1 MPSIPRRDLLGVP
14 AVLAGGT
21 LLGLAAGE
29 GETPAEQSEGNHRLK
44 VVVVGA
50 HPDDP
55 ETGCGGTIARYA
67 GAGHR
72 VTALYL
78 TRGERGI
85 RGKSLEEAARIRTAE
100 AQAACRILG
109 ARPLFAEQIDGDTE
123 TGNRRYEDFLKIIQ
137 GEDPDLLFTHW
148 PIDRH
153 RDHRAAGTLAFDA
166 WLKMDRKFDLYFY
179 EVYSGIQSQTF
190 SPTHYVDITATES
203 LKKKATYAHS
213 SQNPEGMYRRHDLM
227 NRFRGAEY
235 RCEFAEA
242 FVRHV
247 QGPDHEF
254 RF

>member
-1 MPSIPRRDLLGVP
+1 MESIPRRNLLGVSG
-14 AVLAGGT
+14 ALAGGT
-21 LLGLAAGE
+21 LLGLAARQGE
-29 GETPAEQSEGNHRLK
+29 APEEKSEREPRQK

-55 ETGCGGTIARYA
+55 ETGCGGTMARYA
-67 GAGHR
+67 AAGHR

-100 AQAACRILG
+100 ARDACRILG
-109 ARPLFAEQIDGDTE
+109 AKPLFAGQIDGDTE
-123 TGNRRYEDFLKIIQ
+123 TGNRRYEEFLQLIQ
-137 GEDPDLLFTHW
+137 GENPDLLFSHW

-153 RDHRAAGTLAFDA
+153 RDHRAASMLAFDA
-166 WLKMDRKFDLYFY
+166 WLKMDRTFDLYFF
-179 EVYSGIQSQTF
+179 EVVSGNQSQTF

-203 LKKKATYAHS
+203 LKRKATYAHA
-213 SQNPEGMYRRHDLM
+213 SQNPEGLYRRHDLM

-247 QGPDHEF
+247 QGADHEF
-254 RF
+254 RI

>member
-1 MPSIPRRDLLGVP
+1 MGSIPRRNLLGVSG
-14 AVLAGGT
+14 ALASGS
-21 LLGLAAGE
+21 LLGLTAGE
-29 GETPAEQSEGNHRLK
+29 GEAPAEKPEENRRLK

-55 ETGCGGTIARYA
+55 ETGCGGTMARYA
-67 GAGHR
+67 AVGHR
-72 VTALYL
+72 VTAFYL

-85 RGKSLEEAARIRTAE
+85 REKSLEEAARIRTAE

-109 ARPLFAEQIDGDTE
+109 ARPLFAGQIDGDTE
-123 TGNRRYEDFLKIIQ
+123 TGNRRYDDFLRIIQ

-153 RDHRAAGTLAFDA
+153 RDHRAASLLAFDS

-179 EVYSGIQSQTF
+179 EVYSGSQSQTY
-190 SPTHYVDITATES
+190 SPTHYIDITATEA
-203 LKKKATYAHS
+203 LKKKATYAHA
-213 SQNPEGMYRRHDLM
+213 SQNPEGLYRRHDLM

-247 QGPDHEF
+247 QSPDHEF

>member
-1 MPSIPRRDLLGVP
+1 MASIPRRELLGVP
-14 AVLAGGT
+14 GVLAGGT
-21 LLGLAAGE
+21 VLGLAAAE
-29 GETPAEQSEGNHRLK
+29 GKNPAEHFEGNRLLK
-44 VVVVGA
+44 IVVVGA

-55 ETGCGGTIARYA
+55 ETGCGGTMARYA
-67 GAGHR
+67 AAGHR

-85 RGKSLEEAARIRTAE
+85 RGKSLEQAASIRTVE
-100 AQAACRILG
+100 AREACRILG
-109 ARPLFAEQIDGDTE
+109 AKPRFAGQIDGDTA
-123 TGNRRYEDFLKIIQ
+123 TGNRRYEVFLKIIQ
-137 GEDPDLLFTHW
+137 GENPDLLFTHW

-153 RDHRAAGTLAFDA
+153 RDHRAASMLAFDA

-179 EVYSGIQSQTF
+179 EVSSGSQSQTF

-203 LKKKATYAHS
+203 LKKKATYAHT
-213 SQNPEGMYRRHDLM
+213 SQNPEGLYRRHDLM

-247 QGPDHEF
+247 QGADHEF
-254 RF
+254 RI

>member
-1 MPSIPRRDLLGVP
+1 MESIPRRNLLGVSG
-14 AVLAGGT
+14 ALAGGT
-21 LLGLAAGE
+21 LLGLAARQGE
-29 GETPAEQSEGNHRLK
+29 APGEKSERDPRLK

-55 ETGCGGTIARYA
+55 ETGCGGTMARYA
-67 GAGHR
+67 AAGHR
-72 VTALYL
+72 VTAIYL

-109 ARPLFAEQIDGDTE
+109 AKPLFAGQIDGDTE
-123 TGNRRYEDFLKIIQ
+123 TGNRRYEEFLKFIQ
-137 GEDPDLLFTHW
+137 EEDPDLLFTHW

-153 RDHRAAGTLAFDA
+153 RDHRAASLLAFDA
-166 WLKMDRKFDLYFY
+166 WLKMDRKFDLYFF
-179 EVYSGIQSQTF
+179 EVLSGNQSQTF
-190 SPTHYVDITATES
+190 SPTHYVDITATEP
-203 LKKKATYAHS
+203 LKRKATFAHA
-213 SQNPEGMYRRHDLM
+213 SQNPEGLYRRHDLM

-247 QGPDHEF
+247 QGADHEF

>member
-1 MPSIPRRDLLGVP
+1 MASIARRELLGVP
-14 AVLAGGT
+14 GVLAGGT
-21 LLGLAAGE
+21 LLGLAEAE
-29 GETPAEQSEGNHRLK
+29 GETSAQKSLDNRRLR

-55 ETGCGGTIARYA
+55 ETGCGGTMARYA
-67 GAGHR
+67 AGGHR

-100 AQAACRILG
+100 AEAACRILG
-109 ARPLFAEQIDGDTE
+109 AKSLFAGQIDGDTA
-123 TGNRRYEDFLKIIQ
+123 TGNRLYEKFVKIVQ

-153 RDHRAAGTLAFDA
+153 RDHRAASMLAFDA
-166 WLKMDRKFDLYFY
+166 WLRLDRKFDLYFY
-179 EVYSGIQSQTF
+179 EVVSGSQSQTF
-190 SPTHYVDITATES
+190 SPTHYIDITATES
-203 LKKKATYAHS
+203 LKKKAIFAHA
-213 SQNPEGMYRRHDLM
+213 SQNPEGLYRRHDLM

-235 RCEFAEA
+235 RSEYAEA

-247 QGPDHEF
+247 QGADHEF
-254 RF
+254 RI

>member
-1 MPSIPRRDLLGVP
+1 MGSIPRRNLLGVSG
-14 AVLAGGT
+14 ALASGT
-21 LLGLAAGE
+21 LLGLAENE
-29 GETPAEQSEGNHRLK
+29 GESREAKSGREPRLK

-55 ETGCGGTIARYA
+55 ETGCGGTMARYA
-67 GAGHR
+67 AAGHR

-85 RGKSLEEAARIRTAE
+85 PGKSLEEAARIRTAE
-100 AQAACRILG
+100 ARAACRILG
-109 ARPLFAEQIDGDTE
+109 AKPLFAGQIDGDTE
-123 TGNRRYEDFLKIIQ
+123 TGNRRYEEFLKLIR
-137 GEDPDLLFTHW
+137 GEDPDLLFAHW

-153 RDHRAAGTLAFDA
+153 RDHRAASMLAFDA
-166 WLKMDRKFDLYFY
+166 WLKLGRGFDLYFY
-179 EVYSGIQSQTF
+179 EVYSGNQSQTF

-203 LKKKATYAHS
+203 LKRKATYAHA
-213 SQNPEGMYRRHDLM
+213 SQNPEGLYRRHDLM

-235 RCEFAEA
+235 RCRFAEA

>member
-1 MPSIPRRDLLGVP
+1 MESIPRRNLLGVSG
-14 AVLAGGT
+14 ALAGGT
-21 LLGLAAGE
+21 LLGLAE
-29 GETPAEQSEGNHRLK
+29 SESEEPGKKSKREPRLK

-55 ETGCGGTIARYA
+55 ETGCGGTMARYA
-67 GAGHR
+67 AAGHR

-85 RGKSLEEAARIRTAE
+85 RGQSLEEAASIRTAE
-100 AQAACRILG
+100 AQEACRILG
-109 ARPLFAEQIDGDTE
+109 ARPLFAGQIDGDTA
-123 TGNRRYEDFLKIIQ
+123 TGNRRYEEFLKIVQ

-153 RDHRAAGTLAFDA
+153 RDHRAASMLAFDA
-166 WLKMDRKFDLYFY
+166 WLKLDRKFDLYFY
-179 EVYSGIQSQTF
+179 EVVSGRQSQTF
-190 SPTHYVDITATES
+190 SPTHYIDITATES
-203 LKKKATYAHS
+203 LKKKATYAHA
-213 SQNPEGMYRRHDLM
+213 SQNPEGLYRRHDLM
-227 NRFRGAEY
+227 NRFRGSEY

-247 QGPDHEF
+247 QGADHEF

>member
-1 MPSIPRRDLLGVP
+1 MESIPRRNLLGVSG
-14 AVLAGGT
+14 ALAGGT
-21 LLGLAAGE
+21 LLGLAESE
-29 GETPAEQSEGNHRLK
+29 GEAPEEKSKREPRLK
-44 VVVVGA
+44 VVVAGA

-55 ETGCGGTIARYA
+55 ETGCGGTMARYA
-67 GAGHR
+67 AAGHD

-85 RGKSLEEAARIRTAE
+85 RGKSLDEAARIRTAE
-100 AQAACRILG
+100 AQDACQILG
-109 ARPLFAEQIDGDTE
+109 AKPLFAGQIDGDTE
-123 TGNRRYEDFLKIIQ
+123 TGNRRYEEFLKLIQ

-153 RDHRAAGTLAFDA
+153 RDHRAASMLAFDA
-166 WLKMDRKFDLYFY
+166 WLKMDRTFDLYFF
-179 EVYSGIQSQTF
+179 EVLSGNQSQTF

-203 LKKKATYAHS
+203 LKRKATYAHA
-213 SQNPEGMYRRHDLM
+213 SQNPEGLYRRHDLM

-247 QGPDHEF
+247 QGADHEF
-254 RF
+254 RI

>member
-1 MPSIPRRDLLGVP
+1 MRSIPRRNLLGVP
-14 AVLAGGT
+14 GALAGGT
-21 LLGLAAGE
+21 LLGFAARE
-29 GETPAEQSEGNHRLK
+29 GEVSGKKSKHASRLR

-67 GAGHR
+67 AAGHR

-100 AQAACRILG
+100 AQDACRILG
-109 ARPLFAEQIDGDTE
+109 AQPRFAGQIDGGTE
-123 TGNRRYEDFLKIIQ
+123 TGNRRYEEFLKIVQ
-137 GEDPDLLFTHW
+137 GEDPHLLFTHW

-153 RDHRAAGTLAFDA
+153 RDHRAASMLAFDA
-166 WLKMDRKFDLYFY
+166 WLKMDRKFDLYFF

-203 LKKKATYAHS
+203 LKRKATYAHA
-213 SQNPEGMYRRHDLM
+213 SQNPEGLYRRHDLM

-247 QGPDHEF
+247 QGADHEF
-254 RF
+254 RI

>member
-1 MPSIPRRDLLGVP
+1 MGSIPRRNLLGVSG
-14 AVLAGGT
+14 ALAGGT
-21 LLGLAAGE
+21 LLGLAE
-29 GETPAEQSEGNHRLK
+29 SEGKAAVEKSNREPRLK
-44 VVVVGA
+44 VVVAGA

-55 ETGCGGTIARYA
+55 ETGCGGTMARYA
-67 GAGHR
+67 AAGHR

-85 RGKSLEEAARIRTAE
+85 RGKSLEEAARIRTVE
-100 AQAACRILG
+100 AQNACLILG
-109 ARPLFAEQIDGDTE
+109 AKPLFAEQIDGDTE
-123 TGNRRYEDFLKIIQ
+123 TGNRRYDDFLKRIQ

-153 RDHRAAGTLAFDA
+153 RDHRAASMLAFDA
-166 WLKMDRKFDLYFY
+166 WLKMDRKFDLYFF

-190 SPTHYVDITATES
+190 SPTHYVDITATEP
-203 LKKKATYAHS
+203 LKKRAIYAHA
-213 SQNPEGMYRRHDLM
+213 SQNPEGLYRRHDLM

-247 QGPDHEF
+247 QSTDHEF
-254 RF
+254 RI

>member
-1 MPSIPRRDLLGVP
+1 MVSIPRRDLLGFP
-14 AVLAGGT
+14 GVLAGGT
-21 LLGLAAGE
+21 MLGLTAVKGE
-29 GETPAEQSEGNHRLK
+29 APAEQSEENRRLK

-55 ETGCGGTIARYA
+55 ETGCGGTMARYA
-67 GAGHR
+67 AVGHR

-85 RGKSLEEAARIRTAE
+85 RGKSLEEAARIRAAE

-109 ARPLFAEQIDGDTE
+109 AQPRFAGQIDGDTE
-123 TGNRRYEDFLKIIQ
+123 TGNRRYEDFLKIIR

-153 RDHRAAGTLAFDA
+153 RDHRTASMLAFDA
-166 WLKMDRKFDLYFY
+166 WLKLERKFDLYFY
-179 EVYSGIQSQTF
+179 EVSSGNQSQTF
-190 SPTHYVDITATES
+190 SPTHYIDITATEA
-203 LKKKATYAHS
+203 LKKKATYAHA
-213 SQNPEGMYRRHDLM
+213 SQNPEGLYRRHDLM
-227 NRFRGAEY
+227 NRFRGTEY

-247 QGPDHEF
+247 QGADHEF
-254 RF
+254 RL

>member
-1 MPSIPRRDLLGVP
+1 MVSIPRRDLLGVP
-14 AVLAGGT
+14 GVLAGST
-21 LLGLAAGE
+21 MLGLAAVKGE
-29 GETPAEQSEGNHRLK
+29 APTEQSGENRSLS

-55 ETGCGGTIARYA
+55 ETGCGGTMARYA
-67 GAGHR
+67 AVGHR

-85 RGKSLEEAARIRTAE
+85 RGKSLEQAARIRTAE
-100 AQAACRILG
+100 VQAACRILG
-109 ARPLFAEQIDGDTE
+109 AQPRFAGQIDGATE

-137 GEDPDLLFTHW
+137 REDPDLLFTHW

-153 RDHRAAGTLAFDA
+153 RDHRAASMLAFDA
-166 WLKMDRKFDLYFY
+166 WLKLDRKFDLYFY
-179 EVYSGIQSQTF
+179 EVSSGSQSQTF
-190 SPTHYVDITATES
+190 SPTHYIDITSTEA
-203 LKKKATYAHS
+203 LKKKATYAHA
-213 SQNPEGMYRRHDLM
+213 SQNPERLYRRQDLM

-247 QGPDHEF
+247 QGSDHEF
-254 RF
+254 RL